1 MKNILIIEVGP
12 LGAPRLLL
20 IYNKHD
26 YSHPVPMSG
35 DFQLRPGGFGFLLF
49 QVCETQLY
57 TNTDTT
63 IQLKSERNLTLWLLE
78 MRNLELSLFAI

>member
-49 QVCETQLY
+49 QVCETQF
-57 TNTDTT
+57 DTYL
-63 IQLKSERNLTLWLLE
+63 IQLYKKSKSDLVVVRNE
-78 MRNLELSLFAI
+78 KSGVELVCHLN